1 MSDLPRVL
9 LLFLAAVNPHR
20 VASLW
25 PEGTT
30 RSARLTAAGVTTA
43 AVAAL
48 ALWSEPLLDLLDV
61 SRESFRIAAGAVLV
75 ASGLRSIV
83 TRPARFDELPPGWRG
98 VLAPLTF
105 PILLDA
111 AVVVAA
117 VSSGADDGTAVTT
130 VAAAAA
136 LATAALV
143 EEPGRAWVRVAVGR
157 LWAAGL
163 VAFGFGLVVSGVLD
177 V

>member
-1 MSDLPRVL
+1 MSDLPRIL
-9 LLFLAAVNPHR
+9 LLFLTAVNPHR
-20 VASLW
+20 AAALW
-25 PEGTT
+25 PAGTS
-30 RSARLTAAGVTTA
+30 RSSRLTAAAVTTV
-43 AVAAL
+43 AVGAL

-75 ASGLRSIV
+75 ASGLRSIA
-83 TRPARFDELPPGWRG
+83 TRPVRYDEAPQGWRG

-111 AVVVAA
+111 AMVVAA
-117 VSSGADDGTAVTT
+117 VSSGADEGAAVTT

-136 LATAALV
+136 VATAALV
-143 EEPGRAWVRVAVGR
+143 EEPGRDWVRLAVGR